1 MKSLLA
7 RLLTAFLP
15 LAASARTLLVGE
27 GREFPLP
34 SAEIAGAH
42 DGDTVLINPG
52 SYFDCATVAQNRLE
66 IAGHRAEYGDH
77 QQGLPGTVLHESAGG
92 RSSAISLHCYG
103 RRMYWGRP
111 SSNIRFSALTAI
123 STSVARR

>member
-1 MKSLLA
+1 VKSLLA

-77 QQGLPGTVLHESAGG
+77 QQGLPGQRAAGHCATLASLPCL
-92 RSSAISLHCYG
+92 RSRCAGACLCELLKI
-103 RRMYWGRP
+103 
-111 SSNIRFSALTAI
+111 AA
-123 STSVARR
+123 V